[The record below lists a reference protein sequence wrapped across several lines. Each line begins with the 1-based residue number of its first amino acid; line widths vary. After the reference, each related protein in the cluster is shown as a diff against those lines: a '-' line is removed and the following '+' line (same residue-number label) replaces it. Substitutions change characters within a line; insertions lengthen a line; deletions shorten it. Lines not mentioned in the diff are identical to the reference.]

1 MVFLYYFY
9 IDIILFIWYYISV
22 VMSNEL
28 KNLNGLETKLY
39 ELDNKIMNLGFY
51 SVYDEVDEETLL
63 ENGSA
68 TFTSKENNEYM
79 INIEF
84 DIIGKDNEGF
94 AIIKVTA
101 VDEL

>member
-1 MVFLYYFY
+1 M
-9 IDIILFIWYYISV
+9 
-22 VMSNEL
+22 MSNEL